1 MGSDIFTESA
11 VAIELVDFLHRNE
24 IKKKGSRQL
33 IANVL
38 YQEKYIDEEALAA
51 MTKNRDGFID
61 TFINELSI
69 GRFDGDESE
78 YSSGYENDRERNEFM
93 IRTFCEHTGI
103 DPEKLPD
110 WSLRI
115 FDSNR
120 ESGYDIMTDVL
131 YIMFESY
138 GLFETVM
145 TDEGKELAETLG
157 TDCINETTWTV
168 HSY

>member
-11 VAIELVDFLHRNE
+11 VAIEVVDFLRKAP
-24 IKKKGSRQL
+24 IKKKPVRTN
-33 IANVL
+33 IANIL
-38 YQEKYIDEEALAA
+38 FKHDYIDEQARDA
-51 MTKNRDGFID
+51 MIKNRDGFIE
-61 TFINELSI
+61 TFTAELSMEQ
-69 GRFDGDESE
+69 GE
-78 YSSGYENDRERNEFM
+78 YSSGYENDRDRNEFM
-93 IRTFCEHTGI
+93 IATFCKNVDI

-120 ESGYDIMTDVL
+120 EAGYDIMTDVL

-145 TDEGKELAETLG
+145 TDEGKEFAETLG
-157 TDCINETTWTV
+157 TNYIQETTWTV

>member
-11 VAIELVDFLHRNE
+11 VAIEVVDFLHQAP
-24 IKKKGSRQL
+24 IKKKPVRTN
-33 IANVL
+33 IANIL
-38 YQEKYIDEEALAA
+38 FKHDHINEEARDA
-51 MTKNRDGFID
+51 MIKNRDGFIE
-61 TFINELSI
+61 TFTAELSM
-69 GRFDGDESE
+69 DQSE
-78 YSSGYENDRERNEFM
+78 YSSGYENDRDRNDFM
-93 IRTFCEHTGI
+93 ITTFCKNVDI

-110 WSLRI
+110 WTLRI

-157 TDCINETTWTV
+157 TNYITETTWTV
-168 HSY
+168 HSF

>member
-1 MGSDIFTESA
+1 MGSDIYTESA
-11 VAIELVDFLHRNE
+11 VAIEVVDFLRRNE
-24 IKKKGSRQL
+24 IKKKANRQL

-51 MTKNRDGFID
+51 MIKNRDGFIE
-61 TFINELSI
+61 TFTAELSM
-69 GRFDGDESE
+69 DQSE
-78 YSSGYENDRERNEFM
+78 YSSGYESDRERNEFM

-120 ESGYDIMTDVL
+120 ESGYDIMTDTL
-131 YIMFESY
+131 YIMFEPY
-138 GLFETVM
+138 GLFQTVM
-145 TDEGKELAETLG
+145 TDEGKEFAEALG
-157 TDCINETTWTV
+157 TDHINETTWTV

>member
-1 MGSDIFTESA
+1 MGSDIYTESA
-11 VAIELVDFLHRNE
+11 VAIEVVDFLRRNE
-24 IKKKGSRQL
+24 IKKKGNRQL

-51 MTKNRDGFID
+51 MTKNRDGFIE
-61 TFINELSI
+61 TFIAELSM
-69 GRFDGDESE
+69 DQSE
-78 YSSGYENDRERNEFM
+78 YSSGYESDRERNEFM

-120 ESGYDIMTDVL
+120 ESGYDIMTDTL

-138 GLFETVM
+138 GLFQTVM
-145 TDEGKELAETLG
+145 TDEGKEFAKALG
-157 TDCINETTWTV
+157 TDYINETTWTV

>member
-11 VAIELVDFLHRNE
+11 VAIEVVDFLRQAP
-24 IKKKGSRQL
+24 IKKKPVRTN
-33 IANVL
+33 IANIL
-38 YQEKYIDEEALAA
+38 FKHDYIDEEARDA
-51 MTKNRDGFID
+51 MIKNRDGFIE
-61 TFINELSI
+61 TFTAELSM
-69 GRFDGDESE
+69 DGSE
-78 YSSGYENDRERNEFM
+78 YSSGYENDRDRNVFM
-93 IRTFCEHTGI
+93 INTFCKNVDV

-110 WSLRI
+110 WTLRI

-138 GLFETVM
+138 GLFQTVM

-157 TDCINETTWTV
+157 TNHINETTWTV

>member
-24 IKKKGSRQL
+24 IKKKGNRQL

-38 YQEKYIDEEALAA
+38 YQEKYIDEKALAA
-51 MTKNRDGFID
+51 MVKNRNGFID
-61 TFINELSI
+61 TFIAELSM
-69 GRFDGDESE
+69 DESE
-78 YSSGYENDRERNEFM
+78 YSSGYESDRERNQFM
-93 IRTFCEHTGI
+93 IRTFCQHTGI

-110 WSLRI
+110 WSLRV

-120 ESGYDIMTDVL
+120 ESGYDIMSDTL

-138 GLFETVM
+138 GLFQTVM
-145 TDEGKELAETLG
+145 TDEGKEFAETLG
-157 TDCINETTWTV
+157 TDHINETTWTV

>member
-38 YQEKYIDEEALAA
+38 YQEKYIDEKALAA
-51 MTKNRDGFID
+51 MVKNRDGFID
-61 TFINELSI
+61 TFIAELSM
-69 GRFDGDESE
+69 DESE
-78 YSSGYENDRERNEFM
+78 YSSGYESDRERNQFM
-93 IRTFCEHTGI
+93 IRTFCQHTGI

-110 WSLRI
+110 WSLRV

-120 ESGYDIMTDVL
+120 ESGYDIMTDTL

-145 TDEGKELAETLG
+145 TDKGKELAETLG
-157 TDCINETTWTV
+157 TDYIDETTWTV

>member
-1 MGSDIFTESA
+1 MGSDIYTESA
-11 VAIELVDFLHRNE
+11 VAIEVVDFLRRNE
-24 IKKKGSRQL
+24 IKKKGNRQL

-51 MTKNRDGFID
+51 MVKNRDGFIE
-61 TFINELSI
+61 TFTAELSM
-69 GRFDGDESE
+69 DQSE
-78 YSSGYENDRERNEFM
+78 YSSGYESDRERNEFM
-93 IRTFCEHTGI
+93 IRTFCQHTGI

-120 ESGYDIMTDVL
+120 ESGYDIMTDTL

-138 GLFETVM
+138 GLFQTVM
-145 TDEGKELAETLG
+145 TDEGKEFAKTLG
-157 TDCINETTWTV
+157 TDYIDETTWTV

>member
-24 IKKKGSRQL
+24 IKKKGNRQL

-38 YQEKYIDEEALAA
+38 YQEKYIDEKALAA
-51 MTKNRDGFID
+51 MVKNRNGFID
-61 TFINELSI
+61 TFIAELSM
-69 GRFDGDESE
+69 DESE
-78 YSSGYENDRERNEFM
+78 YSSGYESDRERNQFM
-93 IRTFCEHTGI
+93 IRTFCQHTGI

-110 WSLRI
+110 WSLRV

-120 ESGYDIMTDVL
+120 ESGYDIMTDTL

-157 TDCINETTWTV
+157 TDYIDETTWTV

>member
-11 VAIELVDFLHRNE
+11 IAVELLDFINIVS
-24 IKKKGSRQL
+24 IKKKAVRTN
-33 IANVL
+33 IANIL
-38 YQEKYIDEEALAA
+38 FKEDYIDEQARDA
-51 MTKNRDGFID
+51 MIKNRDGFIE
-61 TFINELSI
+61 TFTAELSM
-69 GRFDGDESE
+69 DESE
-78 YSSGYENDRERNEFM
+78 YSSGYESDRDRNEFM
-93 IRTFCEHTGI
+93 ITTFCKNVDI

-120 ESGYDIMTDVL
+120 ESGYDIMTDTL

-138 GLFETVM
+138 GLFQTVM
-145 TDEGKELAETLG
+145 TDKGKEVAETLG
-157 TDCINETTWTV
+157 TDLIHETTWTV

>member
-1 MGSDIFTESA
+1 MVSDIITESA
-11 VAIELVDFLHRNE
+11 VAIEVVDFLRRNE
-24 IKKKGSRQL
+24 IKKKGNRQL

-51 MTKNRDGFID
+51 MIKNRDGFIN
-61 TFINELSI
+61 TFISELSM
-69 GRFDGDESE
+69 DESE
-78 YSSGYENDRERNEFM
+78 YSSGYESDRERNEFM
-93 IRTFCEHTGI
+93 IRTFCQHTGI

-120 ESGYDIMTDVL
+120 ESGYDIMTNTL
-131 YIMFESY
+131 YIMFDSF
-138 GLFETVM
+138 GLFQTIM
-145 TDEGKELAETLG
+145 TDEGKEFAETLG
-157 TDCINETTWTV
+157 TDYINETTWTV

>member
-11 VAIELVDFLHRNE
+11 VAIPLDLFINVDS
-24 IKKKGSRQL
+24 IKKKANREL
-33 IANVL
+33 IANTL

-78 YSSGYENDRERNEFM
+78 YSSGYEKDRDRNEFM
-93 IRTFCEHTGI
+93 IATFCKNVDI